1 MFSEIVSPSC
11 VICVVNQILQAIAQG
26 KLNPGDKLFS
36 ERELAEQFKISRPVL
51 REGISALSFLG
62 IIQRKQGKGN
72 FVTDNLNKTIIN
84 NSFKHILISKEKEV
98 EDLLE
103 ARKTIECELISL
115 AALRKTSFHL
125 TKLKQKIQELK
136 DCEKTNFKRVQLD
149 FEFHLLIGEAAK
161 SKMLQNLQ
169 IAIGDKVM
177 EVMKVGV
184 FLPEALIKTEAEHIM
199 MYKAIEDSDAKR
211 ARKIM
216 ERHIEQLKTRHIRK
230 LENIDS
236 LSLQKKRKNIIS
248 NFKQT

>member
-1 MFSEIVSPSC
+1 MFKEIENSTC
-11 VICVVNQILQAIAQG
+11 VKRVVNQVLQAITKG
-26 KLNPGDKLFS
+26 KLNPGGKLPS
-36 ERELAEQFKISRPVL
+36 ERELAEQFKISRPVI

-62 IIQRKQGKGN
+62 VVQRKQGKGN
-72 FVTDNLNKTIIN
+72 YISDNLNRTVIN
-84 NSFKHILISKEKEV
+84 NSFKYTLISKEKEV

-115 AALRKTSFHL
+115 AALRKTPFHL
-125 TKLKQKIQELK
+125 EKLEQKIQELK
-136 DCEKTNFKRVQLD
+136 YCKKTNFKRVQLD

-161 SKMLQNLQ
+161 SKTLQDLQ

-177 EVMKVGV
+177 EIMKVGI

-199 MYKAIEDSDAKR
+199 MYKAIEDSDAER

-236 LSLQKKRKNIIS
+236 LSIQKKKRYKH
-248 NFKQT
+248 

>member
-1 MFSEIVSPSC
+1 MFNEIENSTC
-11 VICVVNQILQAIAQG
+11 VMCVVNQILQAITKG
-26 KLNPGDKLFS
+26 KLNPGSKLPS
-36 ERELAEQFKISRPVL
+36 ERELAEQFKISRPVI

-62 IIQRKQGKGN
+62 VVQRKQGKGN
-72 FVTDNLNKTIIN
+72 YISNNLNRAIIN
-84 NSFKHILISKEKEV
+84 NSFKYTLISKEKEV

-115 AALRKTSFHL
+115 AALRRTPFHL
-125 TKLKQKIQELK
+125 EELEQKIQELK
-136 DCEKTNFKRVQLD
+136 HCKKTNFKRVQLD

-161 SKMLQNLQ
+161 SKTLQDLQ

-177 EVMKVGV
+177 EIMKVGI

-199 MYKAIEDSDAKR
+199 MYKAIEDSDAER

-236 LSLQKKRKNIIS
+236 LSLQKKERI
-248 NFKQT
+248 

>member
-1 MFSEIVSPSC
+1 MFNEIENSTC
-11 VICVVNQILQAIAQG
+11 VMCVVNQILQAITKG
-26 KLNPGDKLFS
+26 KLNPGSKLPS
-36 ERELAEQFKISRPVL
+36 ERELAEQFKISRPVI

-62 IIQRKQGKGN
+62 VVQRKQGKGN
-72 FVTDNLNKTIIN
+72 YISNNLNRAIIN
-84 NSFKHILISKEKEV
+84 NSFKYTLISKEKEV

-115 AALRKTSFHL
+115 AALRRTPFHL
-125 TKLKQKIQELK
+125 EELEQKIQELK
-136 DCEKTNFKRVQLD
+136 HCKKTNFKRVQLD

-161 SKMLQNLQ
+161 SKTLQDLQ

-177 EVMKVGV
+177 EIMKVGI
-184 FLPEALIKTEAEHIM
+184 FLPEALIKTEAEHIV
-199 MYKAIEDSDAKR
+199 MYKAIEDSDAER

-236 LSLQKKRKNIIS
+236 LSLQKKERI
-248 NFKQT
+248 

>member
-1 MFSEIVSPSC
+1 MFNEIENSTC
-11 VICVVNQILQAIAQG
+11 VICVVNQILQAITKG
-26 KLNPGDKLFS
+26 KLNPGGKLPS
-36 ERELAEQFKISRPVL
+36 ERELAEQFKISRPVI

-62 IIQRKQGKGN
+62 VVQRKQGKGN
-72 FVTDNLNKTIIN
+72 YISDNLNRTIIN
-84 NSFKHILISKEKEV
+84 NSFKYTLISKEKEV

-115 AALRKTSFHL
+115 AALRKTPFHL
-125 TKLKQKIQELK
+125 EKLEQKIQELK
-136 DCEKTNFKRVQLD
+136 YCKKTNFKRVQLD

-161 SKMLQNLQ
+161 SKTLQDLQ

-177 EVMKVGV
+177 EIMKVGIY
-184 FLPEALIKTEAEHIM
+184 LPEALIKTEAEHIM
-199 MYKAIEDSDAKR
+199 MYKAIEDSDTER

-236 LSLQKKRKNIIS
+236 LSLQKKERI
-248 NFKQT
+248 

>member
-1 MFSEIVSPSC
+1 MFKEIENSTC
-11 VICVVNQILQAIAQG
+11 VKRVVNQVLQAITKG
-26 KLNPGDKLFS
+26 KLNPGDKLSS
-36 ERELAEQFKISRPVL
+36 ERELAKQFKISRPVL

-62 IIQRKQGKGN
+62 IIQRKQGRGN
-72 FVTDNLNKTIIN
+72 YVSDNLNRTIIN
-84 NSFKHILISKEKEV
+84 NSFKHVLISKEKEV

-125 TKLKQKIQELK
+125 KKLEQKIQELK

-161 SKMLQNLQ
+161 SKTLQDLQ

-177 EVMKVGV
+177 EIMKVGIY
-184 FLPEALIKTEAEHIM
+184 LPEALIKTEAEHIM
-199 MYKAIEDSDAKR
+199 MYKAIEDSDAER

-236 LSLQKKRKNIIS
+236 LSIQKKKRI
-248 NFKQT
+248 